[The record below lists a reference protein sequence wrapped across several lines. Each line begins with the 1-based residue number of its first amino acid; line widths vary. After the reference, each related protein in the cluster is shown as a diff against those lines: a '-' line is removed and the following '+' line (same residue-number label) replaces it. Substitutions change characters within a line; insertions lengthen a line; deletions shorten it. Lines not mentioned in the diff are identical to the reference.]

1 MINYFYNFR
10 EAAAA
15 AGENPKSKA
24 EQVGPSLMMMMFVV
38 IKTCGDDDDD
48 ASDDQNA

>member
-1 MINYFYNFR
+1 MINYFCNFR

-24 EQVGPSLMMMMFVV
+24 EQVGPSSPLVM
-38 IKTCGDDDDD
+38 IRTRNDDDDD
-48 ASDDQNA
+48 DDDVASDD